1 MNKTLL
7 KNIGIY
13 AGILL
18 LFIGLAYGYTPQVLD
33 GMIVNQSDIA
43 SWKGM
48 ANEAVT
54 HNAAHPEDPTAWTNS
69 MFGGMPT
76 TATIDSFEGD
86 WTDAIYDFLLTGR
99 RPASYLLLALIG
111 GFLLMLSVGTSKVVA
126 VAGAIAIA
134 FCSYNMQIIQVG
146 HNTKMQAIAY
156 FPCVLAGVI
165 FTYRVAL
172 ACRLPRRSAPRN
184 DVENNGVNG
193 NSNVIPSKATNV
205 IPSET
210 THVISSEDTHV
221 IPSKDTNVIPSK
233 DTHVIPS
240 ETTHVIP
247 SEAWESSWKSWLP
260 KTILGA
266 TLFAFALSMQI
277 KANHLQI
284 TYYLA
289 IVIFAYAIG
298 QFVYICL
305 DKARRSSLLKRF
317 FAASALLLFIGIIG
331 IATNANKL
339 IPTYE
344 YTPYTMRGGSELSA
358 DSDSHN
364 DKGLD
369 LNYATAWSYGIS
381 EMPNLLIPNFNGG
394 ASSGELPMDSETGK
408 LLKRAGQPNLRQT
421 LKHMPLYWGPQPFT
435 AGPMYMGAITIF
447 LFVLGL
453 ALCNGREK
461 WWLVAA
467 TVIAVFLA
475 WGNHFMWFTKL
486 WFEYAPMYNK
496 FRTVSMALIVLQV
509 TLPLLG
515 FYVLD
520 RIMKETYE
528 KKTLM
533 KGMYIAFGITAG
545 FCALCA
551 LIPGIA
557 GTFVSASDAGMNEM
571 IVETLAADR
580 ASLLVKDAFRSLL
593 LITCVFLLIVWAYK
607 TPKVDAVGKNGSFV
621 LKGRMAIAGVAVV
634 LLVFFDLV
642 PIGKRYLNASHF
654 VTPKDFTAHYEP
666 RLVDEII
673 HEDTDPNYRVLDL
686 SVNTFNDAIQSY
698 HHKCI
703 GGYSPVKL
711 QRYQD
716 LIDKYITDEI
726 YDIYDVVENAA
737 TIQEVE
743 AALPELK
750 VVSMLNG
757 KYIILG
763 ENYSPVVNPYAYGN
777 AWFVSDFVEAA
788 TPDEE
793 IALLEGTDL
802 RTTAVIG
809 QDFQDAVKN
818 VQTEEMTFDM
828 PRISLTHY
836 APNDLR
842 YSFRTGS
849 ERAAIFSEIYYPKGW
864 KAWIE
869 PAGATGEVR
878 NGHYHPTAEG
888 RPVELFRADWM
899 LRGAVIPAGEG
910 QLIMRFEPDS
920 YQLGENI
927 SRASS
932 ILLILL
938 LLGSSAGM
946 ILFRR
951 RR

>member
-48 ANEAVT
+48 ANEAMT
-54 HNAAHPEDPTAWTNS
+54 HNATHPDDPTAWTNS

-156 FPCVLAGVI
+156 FPWVLAGVI
-165 FTYRVAL
+165 FTYRAAL
-172 ACRLPRRSAPRN
+172 AALS
-184 DVENNGVNG
+184 DE
-193 NSNVIPSKATNV
+193 K
-205 IPSET
+205 
-210 THVISSEDTHV
+210 
-221 IPSKDTNVIPSK
+221 
-233 DTHVIPS
+233 
-240 ETTHVIP
+240 
-247 SEAWESSWKSWLP
+247 SSWKSWLP

-298 QFVYICL
+298 QFIYICL
-305 DKARRSSLLKRF
+305 DKARRSALLKRF
-317 FAASALLLFIGIIG
+317 FAASALLLVIGIVG

-369 LNYATAWSYGIS
+369 LDYATAWSYGIS

-461 WWLVAA
+461 WWLVGA

-528 KKTLM
+528 KKVLM
-533 KGMYIAFGITAG
+533 KGLYIAFGITAG
-545 FCALCA
+545 FCALSA

-580 ASLLVKDAFRSLL
+580 ASLLVKDAFRSML
-593 LITCVFLLIVWAYK
+593 LITCAFLLIVWAYR
-607 TPKVDAVGKNGSFV
+607 TPKIT
-621 LKGRMAIAGVAVV
+621 LKGRLTIAGVAVV

-716 LIDKYITDEI
+716 LIDRYITDEI
-726 YDIYDVVENAA
+726 YDVYDVVENAA
-737 TIQEVE
+737 TIQDVE

-763 ENYSPVVNPYAYGN
+763 ENYSPVVNQHAYGN
-777 AWFVSDFVEAA
+777 AWFVSDFVSAA

-809 QDFQDAVKN
+809 ADFQDAVKN
-818 VQTEEMTFDM
+818 VQTEESTFDI

-842 YSFRTGS
+842 YSFSTGS
-849 ERAAIFSEIYYPKGW
+849 DRAAIFSEIYYPKGW

-869 PAGATGEVR
+869 PAGASGEVR

-946 ILFRR
+946 IFYRR
-951 RR
+951 RK

>member
-1 MNKTLL
+1 MNKELL
-7 KNIGIY
+7 KKIGTY

-18 LFIGLAYGYTPQVLD
+18 LFIALAYSYTPQVLD
-33 GMIVNQSDIA
+33 GKIVNQSDIA

-48 ANEAVT
+48 ANEAMT
-54 HNAAHPEDPTAWTNS
+54 YNEAHPDDPTAWTNS

-99 RPASYLLLALIG
+99 RPASYLLIALIG
-111 GFLLMLSVGTSKVVA
+111 GFLLMLSLGTGKAIA
-126 VAGAIAIA
+126 VAGAVAIA

-156 FPCVLAGVI
+156 FPWVLAGVI
-165 FTYRVAL
+165 FTYKAAL
-172 ACRLPRRSAPRN
+172 RSL
-184 DVENNGVNG
+184 G
-193 NSNVIPSKATNV
+193 
-205 IPSET
+205 
-210 THVISSEDTHV
+210 
-221 IPSKDTNVIPSK
+221 
-233 DTHVIPS
+233 
-240 ETTHVIP
+240 
-247 SEAWESSWKSWLP
+247 WKSWLP
-260 KTILGA
+260 QTVLGA

-298 QFVYICL
+298 LLIYLCIKRK
-305 DKARRSSLLKRF
+305 DLLKRF
-317 FAASALLLFIGIIG
+317 FAASASLLVIGCIG

-358 DSDSHN
+358 DSDTHN
-364 DKGLD
+364 ADGLD
-369 LNYATAWSYGIS
+369 LDYATAWSYGIS

-394 ASSGELPMDSETGK
+394 ASSGELPMDSETAQ
-408 LLKRAGQPNLRQT
+408 LLKRAGQTNLKQT
-421 LKHMPLYWGPQPFT
+421 MKHMPLYWGPQPFT

-453 ALCNGREK
+453 ILCKGREK

-467 TVIAVFLA
+467 TVTAVFLA

-486 WFEYAPMYNK
+486 WFNYAPMYNK
-496 FRTVSMALIVLQV
+496 FRTVSMALTVLQV
-509 TLPLLG
+509 TLPMLG

-520 RIMKETYE
+520 RILKEKYE
-528 KKTLM
+528 KKVMM
-533 KGMYIAFGITAG
+533 KALYISFGITAG

-551 LIPGIA
+551 FAPGIA
-557 GTFVSASDAGMNEM
+557 GSFTSASDAGMNEM
-571 IVETLAADR
+571 IVDALAADR
-580 ASLLVKDAFRSLL
+580 ETLLVKDALRSLG
-593 LITCVFLLIVWAYK
+593 LITCAFLLIVWAYK
-607 TPKVDAVGKNGSFV
+607 TPKTDAVGKNGSFV
-621 LKGRMAIAGVAVV
+621 LKGRTAIVAVAVV
-634 LLVFFDLV
+634 FLIWIDLV
-642 PIGKRYLNASHF
+642 SVGKRYLNKSHF

-666 RLVDEII
+666 RPVDDMI
-673 HEDTDPNYRVLDL
+673 HQDTDPNYRVLDI

-698 HHKCI
+698 HHKSI

-716 LIDKYITDEI
+716 LIERYITGEI
-726 YDIYDVVENAA
+726 RQIYGAVENVE
-737 TIQEVE
+737 TVQELSE
-743 AALPELK
+743 TLPELK

-763 ENYSPVVNPYAYGN
+763 ADFSPVVNPHAYGN
-777 AWFVSDFVEAA
+777 AWFVDSYVAAA

-793 IALLEGTDL
+793 IALLASTDL
-802 RTTAVIG
+802 HDTAVIG
-809 QDFQDAVKN
+809 NDFAWAQEAVGNIGNSELDEKSP
-818 VQTEEMTFDM
+818 QI
-828 PRISLTHY
+828 RLTHY
-836 APNDLR
+836 SPKELR
-842 YSFRTGS
+842 YEFSTDS
-849 ERAAIFSEIYYPKGW
+849 ERAAVFSEIYYPKGW

-869 PAGATGEVR
+869 PAGAYGEIR

-888 RPVELFRADWM
+888 RSVELFRADWM
-899 LRGAVIPAGEG
+899 LRGAMIPEGDG

-920 YQLGENI
+920 YQLGEDV

-932 ILLILL
+932 IALILL
-938 LLGSSAGM
+938 LIGSAAGM
-946 ILFRR
+946 IVISRR
-951 RR
+951 KNL

>member
-1 MNKTLL
+1 
-7 KNIGIY
+7 
-13 AGILL
+13 
-18 LFIGLAYGYTPQVLD
+18 
-33 GMIVNQSDIA
+33 
-43 SWKGM
+43 
-48 ANEAVT
+48 
-54 HNAAHPEDPTAWTNS
+54 
-69 MFGGMPT
+69 
-76 TATIDSFEGD
+76 
-86 WTDAIYDFLLTGR
+86 
-99 RPASYLLLALIG
+99 
-111 GFLLMLSVGTSKVVA
+111 
-126 VAGAIAIA
+126 
-134 FCSYNMQIIQVG
+134 
-146 HNTKMQAIAY
+146 
-156 FPCVLAGVI
+156 
-165 FTYRVAL
+165 
-172 ACRLPRRSAPRN
+172 
-184 DVENNGVNG
+184 
-193 NSNVIPSKATNV
+193 
-205 IPSET
+205 
-210 THVISSEDTHV
+210 
-221 IPSKDTNVIPSK
+221 
-233 DTHVIPS
+233 
-240 ETTHVIP
+240 
-247 SEAWESSWKSWLP
+247 
-260 KTILGA
+260 
-266 TLFAFALSMQI
+266 MQI

-298 QFVYICL
+298 QFIYICL
-305 DKARRSSLLKRF
+305 DKARRNALLKRF
-317 FAASALLLFIGIIG
+317 FAASALLLVIGIVG

-369 LNYATAWSYGIS
+369 LDYATAWSYGIS

-461 WWLVAA
+461 WWLVGA

-475 WGNHFMWFTKL
+475 WGNHFMWFTRL

-528 KKTLM
+528 KKNLM
-533 KGMYIAFGITAG
+533 KGLYIAFGITAG

-621 LKGRMAIAGVAVV
+621 LKGRLTIAGVAVV

-642 PIGKRYLNASHF
+642 PVGKRYLNASHF

-716 LIDKYITDEI
+716 LIDRYITGEI
-726 YDIYDVVENAA
+726 YDVYDVVENAA
-737 TIQEVE
+737 TIQDVE

-809 QDFQDAVKN
+809 ADFQNAVKN

-836 APNDLR
+836 APNELR
-842 YSFRTGS
+842 YSFSTGS

-888 RPVELFRADWM
+888 KSVELFRADWM

-946 ILFRR
+946 FIFRR

>member
-54 HNAAHPEDPTAWTNS
+54 HNAAHPDDPTAWTNS

-156 FPCVLAGVI
+156 FPWVLAGVI
-165 FTYRVAL
+165 FTYRAAL
-172 ACRLPRRSAPRN
+172 ARLPRLSAPRN
-184 DVENNGVNG
+184 DVEKNGVNG
-193 NSNVIPSKATNV
+193 NS
-205 IPSET
+205 
-210 THVISSEDTHV
+210 
-221 IPSKDTNVIPSK
+221 
-233 DTHVIPS
+233 HVIPS
-240 ETTHVIP
+240 EATHVIP

-298 QFVYICL
+298 QFIYICL
-305 DKARRSSLLKRF
+305 DKARRSALLKRF
-317 FAASALLLFIGIIG
+317 FAASALLLVIGIVG

-369 LNYATAWSYGIS
+369 LDYATAWSYGIS

-394 ASSGELPMDSETGK
+394 SSSGELPMDSETGK

-528 KKTLM
+528 KKSLM
-533 KGMYIAFGITAG
+533 KGLYIAFGITAG

-593 LITCVFLLIVWAYK
+593 LITCVFLLIVWAYR

-621 LKGRMAIAGVAVV
+621 LKGRLTIAGVAVV

-642 PIGKRYLNASHF
+642 PIGKRYLNESHF

-716 LIDKYITDEI
+716 LIDRYITDEI
-726 YDIYDVVENAA
+726 YDVYGVVENAA
-737 TIQEVE
+737 TIQNVE

-809 QDFQDAVKN
+809 ADFQDAVKN
-818 VQTEEMTFDM
+818 VQTEGSTFDM

-836 APNDLR
+836 APNELR
-842 YSFRTGS
+842 YSFSTGS

-869 PAGATGEVR
+869 PAGVAGEVR

-888 RPVELFRADWM
+888 KSVELFRADWM

-946 ILFRR
+946 IIFRR

>member
-1 MNKTLL
+1 MSRTLL

-18 LFIGLAYGYTPQVLD
+18 LFIGLAYGFTPQVLD
-33 GMIVNQSDIA
+33 GKIVNQSDIA

-48 ANEAVT
+48 ANEAMT
-54 HNAAHPEDPTAWTNS
+54 HNQAHPEDPTAWTNS

-99 RPASYLLLALIG
+99 RPASYLLIALIG
-111 GFLLMLSVGTSKVVA
+111 GFLLMLSIGTSKLVA
-126 VAGAIAIA
+126 IAGAIAIA

-156 FPCVLAGVI
+156 FPWVLAGVI
-165 FTYRVAL
+165 FTYRA
-172 ACRLPRRSAPRN
+172 AMKSRES
-184 DVENNGVNG
+184 
-193 NSNVIPSKATNV
+193 
-205 IPSET
+205 
-210 THVISSEDTHV
+210 
-221 IPSKDTNVIPSK
+221 
-233 DTHVIPS
+233 
-240 ETTHVIP
+240 
-247 SEAWESSWKSWLP
+247 SSWKSWLP
-260 KTILGA
+260 QTVLGA

-298 QFVYICL
+298 LFVYICL
-305 DKARRSSLLKRF
+305 DKARRSTLIRRF
-317 FAASALLLFIGIIG
+317 IAASALLLFIGIVG

-344 YTPYTMRGGSELSA
+344 YTPYTMRGGSELSG
-358 DSDSHN
+358 SGNGHN

-394 ASSGELPMDSETGK
+394 SSSGELSMDSETAK

-453 ALCNGREK
+453 ILCKGREK

-486 WFEYAPMYNK
+486 WFDYAPMYNK
-496 FRTVSMALIVLQV
+496 FRTVSMALVVLQV
-509 TLPLLG
+509 TLPMLG

-520 RIMKETYE
+520 RVMKEKYE
-528 KKTLM
+528 KKEFM
-533 KGMYIAFGITAG
+533 KAGYIAFGITAG
-545 FCALCA
+545 FCLLCA
-551 LIPGIA
+551 LIPGLA
-557 GTFVSASDAGMNEM
+557 GTFTGSADAGQPD
-571 IVETLAADR
+571 ILVDALIADR
-580 ASLLVKDAFRSLL
+580 QALLKKDAIHSLL
-593 LITCVFLLIVWAYK
+593 LISAVFALLIWAFRQ
-607 TPKVDAVGKNGSFV
+607 PKVDAVGTKGSFV
-621 LKGRMAIAGVAVV
+621 RAGRMSIVAVAV
-634 LLVFFDLV
+634 IFLVWIDLASV
-642 PIGKRYLNASHF
+642 GKRYLNKSHF

-673 HEDTDPNYRVLDL
+673 HLDEDPNYRVLDI

-716 LIDKYITDEI
+716 LIEKYITEEI
-726 YDIYDVVENAA
+726 YDIYDAVENAE
-737 TIQEVE
+737 TVQEVE

-763 ENYSPVVNPYAYGN
+763 ADFSPVRNPYAYGN
-777 AWFVSDFVEAA
+777 AWFVSDFVPAA

-793 IALLEGTDL
+793 IAYLEGADL
-802 RTTAVIG
+802 RNTAVIG
-809 QDFQDAVKN
+809 KDFAWAQEAMKNMSGSPAV
-818 VQTEEMTFDM
+818 M
-828 PRISLTHY
+828 PSISTVMSSEVETSPSIALSHY
-836 APNDLR
+836 APNELR
-842 YSFRTGS
+842 YEFSTDT

-869 PAGATGEVR
+869 PAGAYGEVR
-878 NGHYHPTAEG
+878 NGHYQPSSEG
-888 RPVELFRADWM
+888 HPVELFRADWM
-899 LRGAVIPAGEG
+899 LRGAIIPEGKG
-910 QLIMRFEPDS
+910 QLIMRFEPES

-927 SRASS
+927 SRTSS
-932 ILLILL
+932 IALILL
-938 LLGSSAGM
+938 LIASAIGM
-946 ILFRR
+946 ILTNRKSA
-951 RR
+951 